1 MLSIMKKGSLGSQ
14 KTAVSFMAA
23 KNSKILADLD
33 SWPGLIERLSLV
45 VNYLNR
51 IDTD

>member
-1 MLSIMKKGSLGSQ
+1 MKKASLGSQ
-14 KTAVSFMAA
+14 KTAFMAA